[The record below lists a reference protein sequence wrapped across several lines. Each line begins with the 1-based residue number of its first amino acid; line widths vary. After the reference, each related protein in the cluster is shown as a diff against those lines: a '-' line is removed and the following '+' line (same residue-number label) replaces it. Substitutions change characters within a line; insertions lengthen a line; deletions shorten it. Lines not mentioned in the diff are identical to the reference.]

1 MKDAYKIFTIDKVL
15 GALVKHLQVWEQDGR
30 NDKLVKLL
38 WDERQLERPSA
49 DDHRRL
55 RHQAEGIVGP
65 DEHFF
70 RIDRHPDAH
79 ALTFQLLGRD
89 EAAED
94 DSEVASGRWQAYI
107 ESFVA
112 VSAMVLSLACSG
124 HCYTYIPTSL
134 YLSSSSHC
142 TPAHHH
148 HTSAVVT
155 WTHTPSAQLRHG
167 HSYIPLRLLRISS
180 PLSLILITIP
190 SAHHEGS

>member
-1 MKDAYKIFTIDKVL
+1 MGFVVADGKSNWMEGVILICELFPAERSDRLTDHFTASILRYCRRLILVL
-15 GALVKHLQVWEQDGR
+15 PRLHLRLVPRCLPH
-30 NDKLVKLL
+30 KLDWYFVTPS
-38 WDERQLERPSA
+38 RPRPSPVVSPCS
-49 DDHRRL
+49 
-55 RHQAEGIVGP
+55 GI
-65 DEHFF
+65 
-70 RIDRHPDAH
+70 
-79 ALTFQLLGRD
+79 
-89 EAAED
+89 
-94 DSEVASGRWQAYI
+94 AYAYTI
-107 ESFVA
+107 STHCYI
-112 VSAMVLSLACSG
+112 LSLACSG

-190 SAHHEGS
+190 SAHHAGS

>member
-1 MKDAYKIFTIDKVL
+1 MCVL
-15 GALVKHLQVWEQDGR
+15 TEHCSLFCSILRYCRRVVLVLSRLHLRFVPR
-30 NDKLVKLL
+30 CLPH
-38 WDERQLERPSA
+38 QLDYFVISYRPSPVVS
-49 DDHRRL
+49 L
-55 RHQAEGIVGP
+55 CSGI
-65 DEHFF
+65 
-70 RIDRHPDAH
+70 AC
-79 ALTFQLLGRD
+79 
-89 EAAED
+89 
-94 DSEVASGRWQAYI
+94 AYTI
-107 ESFVA
+107 STHCYI
-112 VSAMVLSLACSG
+112 LSLACSG

-190 SAHHEGS
+190 SAHHAGS